1 MKSINRISL
10 LLLIGILTFTGCV
23 DENFELEPTGL
34 TERPILSNIIADQA
48 DLSIF
53 LELVEAND
61 LLGNLVGN
69 RTQDQRAVFVPTN
82 QAFVNFLA
90 ANGFSSAADVPNL
103 ANVLRFH
110 IANPNVSANDIR
122 QGSFTAIQ
130 TILSGRNISVT
141 RANQQVLL
149 NGQNVTIIRSNTDG
163 NGTIHVIDQI
173 LVPQP

>member
-1 MKSINRISL
+1 MKSINKIL

-23 DENFELEPTGL
+23 DEDFELEPTGL
-34 TERPILSNIIADQA
+34 TDREILSNIIADQS

-53 LELVEAND
+53 LELVEANN

-82 QAFVNFLA
+82 QAFANFLE
-90 ANGFSSAADVPNL
+90 ANDFDSPADVPNL
-103 ANVLRFH
+103 ADVLRFH
-110 IANPNVSANDIR
+110 IANANVSANDLR

-130 TILSGRNISVT
+130 TILSGKNISVS
-141 RANQQVLL
+141 RANQQVVL
-149 NGQNVTIIRSNTDG
+149 NGQNVTIVRTNAEG
-163 NGTIHVIDQI
+163 NGTVHVIDQI